1 MFSQTNYMKQD
12 STKNRS
18 SHQRCSVR
26 KGVLSNFTKFRGK
39 HLCQSPFFNKVAGL
53 KLTLVSRSKNVSSML
68 CLIIKILTEK
78 NLDITHFLLR

>member
-39 HLCQSPFFNKVAGL
+39 HLCQSLFFSKVAGL
-53 KLTLVSRSKNVSSML
+53 KLTLVSAAKML
-68 CLIIKILTEK
+68 AAC
-78 NLDITHFLLR
+78 FL